1 MQADLRSSGALFG
14 ELLGRRV
21 PLSSHDVFEILEE
34 QGGSHR
40 RFGQVA
46 LGWGLCEPRHVWET
60 WAEQLAGRTPRVD
73 LGKMGIDV
81 QATLHLSGTLAADL
95 GIVPVRAHAG
105 GLVVAASERTIARAA
120 ERLAHDAGRQVT
132 FVLAEPAQI
141 RQALERYY
149 PDALIQP
156 RIRAACDD
164 RPCAD
169 RCAGATCARRRP
181 PSVPDAPAVLRT
193 AG

>member
-1 MQADLRSSGALFG
+1 MQADARLSETLFG

-34 QGGSHR
+34 QGGSRR
-40 RFGQVA
+40 RFGQIA

-60 WAEQLAGRTPRVD
+60 WAEQLTDRTPRVD
-73 LGKMGIDV
+73 LGTMGIDV
-81 QATLHLSGTLAADL
+81 QATLHLSGALAAEL
-95 GIVPVRAHAG
+95 GIVPVRAHPG
-105 GLVVAASERTIARAA
+105 GLIIAASELTIARAA
-120 ERLAHDAGRQVT
+120 ERLGQDAGRRVA
-132 FVLAEPAQI
+132 FVLAEPSPI

-149 PDALIQP
+149 PQVPLQAGSRP
-156 RIRAACDD
+156 TCAG

-169 RCAGATCARRRP
+169 RCAGAKCGRQRARII
-181 PSVPDAPAVLRT
+181 SESLRT